1 MTIPST
7 QPPLFD
13 LKEGRRRKDEAMD
26 AFEQS
31 GREWLMRA
39 RSAAAHVCR
48 LRGMVTTDDVLAI
61 GGMPPAGLHHN
72 IIGAIFPRGT
82 WEIVGYTKT
91 QRPEGHARR
100 IGIWCLKERHDDRD
114 QIVKPV

>member
-31 GREWLMRA
+31 GREWLG
-39 RSAAAHVCR
+39 RSRMAALTIYRHH
-48 LRGMVTTDDVLAI
+48 GNVTTDDVLAI
-61 GGMPPAGLHHN
+61 VGKPPAGLHHN
-72 IIGAIFPRGT
+72 IIGAIFSGST

-100 IGIWCLKERHDDRD
+100 IGIWRLKERHDNRD
-114 QIVKPV
+114 

>member
-13 LKEGRRRKDEAMD
+13 LKEGRRRKDAAMD

-31 GREWLMRA
+31 GRQWLGRA
-39 RSAAAHVCR
+39 RMAAMSH
-48 LRGMVTTDDVLAI
+48 LEFIGWVTTDDVLAI
-61 GGMPPAGLHHN
+61 VGKPPAGLHHN
-72 IIGAIFPRGT
+72 IIGAIFSGST

-100 IGIWCLKERHDDRD
+100 IGIWRLKERHDNRD
-114 QIVKPV
+114 